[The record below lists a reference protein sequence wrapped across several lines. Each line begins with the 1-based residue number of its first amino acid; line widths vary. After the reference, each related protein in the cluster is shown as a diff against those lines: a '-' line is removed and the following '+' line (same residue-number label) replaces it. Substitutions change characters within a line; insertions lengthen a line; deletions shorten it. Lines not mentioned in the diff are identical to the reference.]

1 MENLDEVMEAA
12 EKASIRTSQ
21 GSFLRVD
28 DLREILHE
36 KTKETEAM
44 RQAQPK
50 PRTMNEAKQQAMR
63 DPELREKLAGSGR
76 MQEPRRAVQAD
87 S

>member
-28 DLREILHE
+28 DLKEILE
-36 KTKETEAM
+36 NRTKEIEGM
-44 RQAQPK
+44 RREQPK
-50 PRTMNEAKQQAMR
+50 PRTFNEAKQQAMR
-63 DPELREKLAGSGR
+63 DPQIREGLAASSR
-76 MQEPRRAVQAD
+76 MQEPRRAVRAD